1 MQLLQIPVIRRY
13 WAKAQLCRAQFGR
26 CSPQCVAKQHLDG
39 MRENSSSPQGDSGA
53 GSGCC
58 SSSSI
63 LTPGAFPCVEQSTAA
78 GWCRAREMQN
88 YVLVSVGSFVAFAPI
103 WQCFQMERSNGLF
116 FFLCGAIFIHLQ
128 WFWVWGAGSGALFS
142 LVKADVISA
151 EEQEAAFSFCSPD
164 RAVHRFEQGQ
174 IPLEVW
180 WS

>member
-1 MQLLQIPVIRRY
+1 MCLKMQLLQIPVIRRY
-13 WAKAQLCRAQFGR
+13 WAKAQLCRAHFGR

-88 YVLVSVGSFVAFAPI
+88 YVLCQLGVLWHLLPFDSVSRWKGATV
-103 WQCFQMERSNGLF
+103 F
-116 FFLCGAIFIHLQ
+116 FFFCAVQ
-128 WFWVWGAGSGALFS
+128 
-142 LVKADVISA
+142 
-151 EEQEAAFSFCSPD
+151 FSFTFSD
-164 RAVHRFEQGQ
+164 FEFGERG
-174 IPLEVW
+174 LVLCFH
-180 WS
+180 